1 MTQYN
6 SLIVKLLGS
15 HLNELKSPKKN
26 KTEVISRL
34 SSNMIDNCD
43 DEINFPYTLLLIDKS
58 LKIFCK

>member
-6 SLIVKLLGS
+6 SLIKIT
-15 HLNELKSPKKN
+15 NKN

-34 SSNMIDNCD
+34 SSNMIDNSD
-43 DEINFPYTLLLIDKS
+43 NEINFPYTLLLIDKS